1 VHINFKKKRQLIVF
15 FLFCLA
21 FISIIFRLH
30 NIQILN
36 YALLK
41 NKADLQ
47 HKILIKL
54 EPERGDIYDNNKRLL
69 ALNIGTYSVYAVSKD
84 IKDREKVAS
93 ILSPLLNLEKDF
105 LADRLNRNKSFV
117 WLKRKIT
124 DKEAEI
130 LGKTNIDSINL
141 IKETKRFYP
150 NDSLGCH
157 FIGFT
162 GIDNRGLEGLELCY
176 DVFLKGKYG
185 WKNALRDARQDVVH
199 SYAEYL
205 PPSDGFDL
213 ILTVDEIIQHIIE
226 KEIIN
231 IVKTS
236 RPKGVMIVA
245 MDPYTGGILA
255 MANYPNFNPNH
266 YQKVDSK
273 FFKNMC
279 ITDSFEPGSVFKIV
293 PASAVLEEGLID
305 FEDELFCEEGS
316 YKIGK
321 RILHDYRPYGTLTF
335 REVIEKSS
343 NIGTIKAAERLGE
356 DKLYRYIKKFGFGSK
371 SEIDLPG
378 EENGILRDVSG
389 WSYVDMTTIPMGQ
402 GISCTA
408 LQLVNAISV
417 IANGGMLMKPFIVRY
432 IVDTDNNIVKA
443 FEPRPARR
451 VIREETSSKMKELLR
466 GVIERGTG
474 KRAKLDDYDACGKT
488 GTAQKVD
495 KNGRYSKN
503 KFVASFIG
511 FAPSIKPRVALVVC
525 VDEPKGK
532 YFGGSVAAPA
542 FKNIIEK
549 ILKYLEVPQSEV

>member
-1 VHINFKKKRQLIVF
+1 MRINFKKKRQLIVF

-30 NIQILN
+30 DIQILD
-36 YALLK
+36 YSRLK

-54 EPERGDIYDNNKRLL
+54 EPKRGDIYDKNKRLS
-69 ALNIGTYSVYAVSKD
+69 ALNIDTYSVYAVSKD

-105 LADRLNRNKSFV
+105 LADRLNRDKSFV

-130 LGKTNIDSINL
+130 LEKAEIDSVNL

-150 NDSLGCH
+150 NDRLGCH

-162 GIDNRGLEGLELCY
+162 DIDNRGLEGLELCY
-176 DVFLKGKYG
+176 DTFLRGKYG
-185 WKNALRDARQDVVH
+185 WKNALRDAKQDVVH

-236 RPKGVMIVA
+236 RPKGVMIIA

-255 MANYPNFNPNH
+255 MANYPDFNPNH
-266 YQKVDSK
+266 YQNINSGV
-273 FFKNMC
+273 FKNMC

-293 PASAVLEEGLID
+293 TASAVLEEGLVD
-305 FEDELFCEEGS
+305 FEDEFFCEKGA

-343 NIGTIKAAERLGE
+343 NIGTVKAADRLGK

-378 EENGILRDVSG
+378 EEKGILRDVSG
-389 WSYVDMTTIPMGQ
+389 WSYADMTTIPMGQ

-432 IVDTDNNIVKA
+432 IVEADSDIVKG
-443 FEPRPARR
+443 FEPRAVRR
-451 VIREETSSKMKELLR
+451 VISEETSSKMKQLLR

-474 KRAKLDDYDACGKT
+474 TRAKLDDYDACGKT

-495 KNGRYSKN
+495 KNGKYSEN
-503 KFVASFIG
+503 RFVASFIG
-511 FAPSIKPRVALVVC
+511 FAPSVKPRVALVVC

-542 FKNIIEK
+542 FKNIMQK
-549 ILKYLEVPQSEV
+549 ILKYLEVPQNEV

>member
-1 VHINFKKKRQLIVF
+1 MHTNFKKKRQLIIF

-21 FISIIFRLH
+21 FVCIIFRLH

-36 YALLK
+36 YPLFK

-54 EPERGDIYDNNKRLL
+54 EPERGHIYDTNKRLL
-69 ALNIGTYSVYAVSKD
+69 ALNIDTYSVYAVSKD
-84 IKDREKVAS
+84 IIDKEEVAS
-93 ILSPLLNLEKDF
+93 ILSPLLNLEKGF
-105 LADRLNRNKSFV
+105 LADRLNRDKSFV
-117 WLKRKIT
+117 WLKRKIG

-130 LGKTNIDSINL
+130 LGKRKIDGIDL

-150 NDSLGCH
+150 NDRLGCH

-162 GIDNRGLEGLELCY
+162 GIDNKGLEGLELCY

-185 WKNALRDARQDVVH
+185 WKNALRDARRGLVH

-226 KEIIN
+226 KEIID

-236 RPKGVMIVA
+236 SPKCVMIIA
-245 MDPYTGGILA
+245 MDPYTGEILA

-266 YQKVDSK
+266 YQNVNPS
-273 FFKNMC
+273 FFKNIC
-279 ITDSFEPGSVFKIV
+279 ITDSLEPGSVFKIV
-293 PASAVLEEGLID
+293 TASAVLEEGLVD
-305 FEDELFCEEGS
+305 FEDEFFCEKGS

-343 NIGTIKAAERLGE
+343 NIGTIKAAGKLGE
-356 DKLYRYIKKFGFGSK
+356 DKLYSYIKKFGFGSK

-378 EENGILRDVSG
+378 EENGILRNVSG
-389 WSYVDMTTIPMGQ
+389 WSRVDMTTIPMGQ
-402 GISCTA
+402 GISCTS

-417 IANGGMLMKPFIVRY
+417 IANGGMLMKPFIVKR
-432 IVDTDNNIVKA
+432 IVDTDNNIVKGFKA
-443 FEPRPARR
+443 TPARR
-451 VIREETSSKMKELLR
+451 VISEETSSKMKQLLR

-495 KNGRYSKN
+495 KNGKYSKN

-525 VDEPKGK
+525 IDEPKGK

-542 FKNIIEK
+542 FKNIMQK